1 MLSEKFDQRLLK
13 TLSFG
18 APAAERDISQGLR
31 DYFVESDAY
40 KRVREG
46 KKSIILGN
54 RGSGKSA
61 IFKIVAEQER
71 HSGSLVIDLAPEN
84 YSYEMLNS
92 VLTTED
98 RGSWV
103 KQGAYTAAWKYLIY
117 VLVMKELSK
126 QGAKVKTG
134 PAAQIYAYLRDNHQ
148 GGQDNPISVLISYLK
163 RIEGLKIGSWEASVK
178 TRELA
183 RLYRLEEV
191 TNLLPALGELCKKRR
206 VLVLVDEL
214 DRGWDASED
223 AKAFVAGL
231 FQACVS
237 INQNTPN
244 LRVYVSLRRELYDS
258 IPSLY
263 EDAQKYRDIIETITW
278 DETSLLELV
287 GKRIRY
293 TVPALSEV
301 SNKECWNAIFAETLD
316 YRQTKSFNYMIDR
329 TLYRPRE
336 IIQFCSDALEQSHRS
351 NSTPIDYS
359 VISNAE
365 LAYSEERSKDI
376 AAEYRFQYPGLLSIF
391 EVFRGRAYTFDRGDL
406 EYLSLGITLE
416 EYRTDDSAKWV
427 IEQDPEFLIDVLW
440 RIGFLR
446 AQAVGGI
453 KALRRSGSS
462 YLGPH
467 QVSNLNLRNV
477 TRFHVHPM
485 FRSYLGMKEAR
496 DRPISEQE

>member
-1 MLSEKFDQRLLK
+1 MVPINSDLN

-18 APAAERDISQGLR
+18 APAAERDITQGLR

-40 KRVREG
+40 TRVRSG

-61 IFKIVAEQER
+61 IFKIVAEQELR
-71 HSGSLVIDLAPEN
+71 SGSSVIELSPEN
-84 YSYEMLNS
+84 YSYEMLS
-92 VLTTED
+92 STLASES

-126 QGAKVKTG
+126 QGSRLKTG
-134 PAAQIYAYLRDNHQ
+134 PAAQIYSYLRDNHQ
-148 GGQDNPISVLISYLK
+148 GSQDNPISVLISYLK
-163 RIEGLKIGSWEASVK
+163 RIEGLKIGSWEAAIK

-183 RLYRLEEV
+183 SLYRLEEIDS
-191 TNLLPALGELCKKRR
+191 LLTAIGELCRR
-206 VLVLVDEL
+206 RKVLVLVDEL

-237 INQNTPN
+237 INQTTPN

-263 EDAQKYRDIIETITW
+263 DDAQKYRDIIETITW
-278 DETSLLELV
+278 DERSLLELV
-287 GKRIRY
+287 AKRIRY
-293 TVPALSEV
+293 TVPTLQEAA
-301 SNKECWNAIFAETLD
+301 NQDCWNAVFSETLD
-316 YRQTKSFNYMIDR
+316 YRQTKSFNYVIDR

-336 IIQFCSDALEQSHRS
+336 IIQFCSDALEQSRLFNLS
-351 NSTPIDYS
+351 PIDYS
-359 VISNAE
+359 IISNAE

-376 AAEYRFQYPGLLSIF
+376 AAEYRFQYPGLLSVF
-391 EVFRGRAYTFDRGDL
+391 EVFRGRTYTFDRADL
-406 EYLSLGITLE
+406 EYICLGVTLE

-427 IEQDPEFLIDVLW
+427 IDQEPDFLIDVLW

-467 QVSNLNLRNV
+467 QVGNLNLRNV

-485 FRSYLGMKEAR
+485 FRAYLGMKEAR
-496 DRPISEQE
+496 DRPSSDRD